1 MSCNIS
7 RNGEG
12 VSMREH
18 YKGVK
23 EDGTLTNGSLLLDAT
38 SKKEK
43 QRVLKEYKFLSGA
56 VKLILV
62 HDGEN
67 ECYEEVNV

>member
-1 MSCNIS
+1 M
-7 RNGEG
+7 RA
-12 VSMREH
+12 REH

-23 EDGTLTNGSLLLDAT
+23 EDGTLTPGSLLLDAT
-38 SKKEK
+38 NQKEK

-56 VKLILV
+56 VKLIRV
-62 HDGEN
+62 YDGEK